1 MGLTGVKLHP
11 TFYVG
16 VSKDIS
22 KRFSFCCAKKLAK
35 CRLNLERLV
44 AWIYFGEY
52 PVESIHFGIS
62 EFEETAVSSKNKDT
76 FCVYILCLSLSWG
89 TRGQAG
95 DYSNMCTVNPLH
107 SYE

>member
-1 MGLTGVKLHP
+1 MQVFPK
-11 TFYVG
+11 TFQNVFLFVAPKNWQKG
-16 VSKDIS
+16 
-22 KRFSFCCAKKLAK
+22 
-35 CRLNLERLV
+35 RLNLERLV
-44 AWIYFGEY
+44 AWIFFGED

-62 EFEETAVSSKNKDT
+62 EFEETAASSKNKDT
-76 FCVYILCLSLSWG
+76 FCVYIQCLSLSWG